1 MALGR
6 ASAVR
11 YHRAVDRR
19 LLELAGA
26 ARRLWRRAFADA
38 PPGGA
43 LGVAFAPGRVNLI
56 GEHVDY
62 NDGWVLPLAVDRFV
76 AVAYGPREDGVLRA
90 HAAAYGQTR
99 KAAISGLAPPRGDA
113 GGDASG
119 DASGD
124 AGGDAGGD
132 ASTDAGTDAGT
143 DRWFAYVAGVAWAL
157 REAGLVTG
165 GREAPGACGK
175 PPRLGAD
182 LAIVADLPR
191 GAGLSS
197 SAALELATARA
208 LAGLAG
214 APWDPLAM
222 ASLARRAEREFAGVA
237 CGAMDQIACAAARE
251 GAALLLDCRT
261 LAWQAVPLPASAAV
275 VVLDSGASRAL
286 AAGAYNQ
293 RRAECARAL
302 SRLRAAVA
310 ADDPARAAGL
320 AAWRDVSPSLLAAHR
335 GALLDPP
342 AAGGRGAGSPA
353 DHGDGDNGLGRDGPG
368 NRRPGDDGLGRDG
381 PGNGRPGGNRRPG
394 DGRPD
399 DGRPGDILWR
409 RARHVVE
416 ECARPAACAAALRR
430 DDLAAAGRLMDASHA
445 SLRDLYEVSSPEL
458 DLLTELARAHP
469 ACYGAR
475 LTGAGFG
482 GCAVALV
489 AAAGAAD
496 FLARV
501 PAAYRERTGRGGGG
515 FVCRPS
521 AGAGLLPPG

>member
-11 YHRAVDRR
+11 YHRGVDTR

-38 PPGGA
+38 PAPSGGA
-43 LGVAFAPGRVNLI
+43 PRVAYAPGRVNLI

-76 AVAYGPREDGVLRA
+76 AVACGPRADGVLRA

-99 KAAISGLAPPRGDA
+99 EAAVAGLAPPGADA
-113 GGDASG
+113 GGNAG
-119 DASGD
+119 GN

-132 ASTDAGTDAGT
+132 AGEE
-143 DRWFAYVAGVAWAL
+143 RWFAYVAGVAWAL
-157 REAGLVTG
+157 REAGLLARRGAASG
-165 GREAPGACGK
+165 GGGAPAW
-175 PPRLGAD
+175 LGAD

-214 APWDPLAM
+214 APWDPPAM
-222 ASLARRAEREFAGVA
+222 ARLARRAEHEFAGVA
-237 CGAMDQIACAAARE
+237 CGVMDQIACAAAVE
-251 GAALLLDCRT
+251 GAALLLDCRA
-261 LAWQAVPLPASAAV
+261 LAWRAVPLPASAVV
-275 VVLDSGASRAL
+275 VVLESGVSRAL
-286 AAGAYNQ
+286 AAGAYNR

-302 SRLRAAVA
+302 SRLRTAVA
-310 ADDPARAAGL
+310 AEDPARAAGL

-335 GALLDPP
+335 DALREPQ
-342 AAGGRGAGSPA
+342 AA
-353 DHGDGDNGLGRDGPG
+353 D
-368 NRRPGDDGLGRDG
+368 
-381 PGNGRPGGNRRPG
+381 RPG
-394 DGRPD
+394 DGGNLGGTVGGDRGGAVGGNV
-399 DGRPGDILWR
+399 DGDLGGDLGGDTLWR

-416 ECARPAACAAALRR
+416 ECARPAACAAALLR
-430 DDLAAAGRLMDASHA
+430 DDLAAAGRLLDESHA

-469 ACYGAR
+469 ACHGAR

-489 AAAGAAD
+489 AAAGVAD
-496 FLARV
+496 FLVRV

-515 FVCRPS
+515 FVCRPP
-521 AGAGLLPPG
+521 AGAGLLPPA

>member
-6 ASAVR
+6 TSVVR
-11 YHRAVDRR
+11 YHRAVDTR

-38 PPGGA
+38 PAPPGGA
-43 LGVAFAPGRVNLI
+43 PRVAFAPGRVNLI

-62 NDGWVLPLAVDRFV
+62 NDGWVLPLAIDRFV
-76 AVAYGPREDGVLRA
+76 AVACGPRADGVLRA

-99 KAAISGLAPPRGDA
+99 EAAIAGLAPPGGAAGNDA
-113 GGDASG
+113 GAE
-119 DASGD
+119 
-124 AGGDAGGD
+124 
-132 ASTDAGTDAGT
+132 
-143 DRWFAYVAGVAWAL
+143 RWFTYVAGVAWAL
-157 REAGLVTG
+157 REAGLLARS
-165 GREAPGACGK
+165 REAPGAAAPDGRGE
-175 PPRLGAD
+175 PPWLGAD

-208 LAGLAG
+208 LADLAG

-222 ASLARRAEREFAGVA
+222 ARLARRAEHEFAGVA
-237 CGAMDQIACAAARE
+237 CGAMDQIACAAGSE
-251 GAALLLDCRT
+251 GAALLLDCRA

-275 VVLDSGASRAL
+275 VVLESGVSRAL
-286 AAGAYNQ
+286 AAGAYNR

-335 GALLDPP
+335 GALLEPP
-342 AAGGRGAGSPA
+342 AAGGRGAGGR
-353 DHGDGDNGLGRDGPG
+353 GDDGPRDDGRDDGLPGDNGLA
-368 NRRPGDDGLGRDG
+368 GDT
-381 PGNGRPGGNRRPG
+381 
-394 DGRPD
+394 
-399 DGRPGDILWR
+399 LWR

-416 ECARPAACAAALRR
+416 ECARPAACAAALLRG
-430 DDLAAAGRLMDASHA
+430 DLAAAGRLLDESHA

-458 DLLTELARAHP
+458 DLLAELARAHP
-469 ACYGAR
+469 ACHGAR

-489 AAAGAAD
+489 AATGAAD

-501 PAAYRERTGRGGGG
+501 SAAYRERTGRGGGG
-515 FVCRPS
+515 FVCRPA
-521 AGAGLLPPG
+521 AGAGLLLPG